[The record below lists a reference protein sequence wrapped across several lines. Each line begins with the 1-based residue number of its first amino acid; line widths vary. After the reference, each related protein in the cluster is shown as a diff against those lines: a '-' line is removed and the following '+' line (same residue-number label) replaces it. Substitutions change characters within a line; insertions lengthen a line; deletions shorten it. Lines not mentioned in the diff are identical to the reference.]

1 MLTERAVGIEEKNN
15 ISQSFI
21 DQSDNEALDVFSF
34 HEVKIKETKT
44 KFFVFV
50 LFIIVSL
57 LDYLFYYIVRA
68 MIEYSEDT
76 NYNVQLETFNIIIIM
91 GFSRIILKYPIYRH
105 SKVALAIIIVHVC
118 GMEKDTKR
126 EISLRTATTPEN
138 NDTFV
143 KEVNRISLRMNFL

>member
-1 MLTERAVGIEEKNN
+1 M
-15 ISQSFI
+15 
-21 DQSDNEALDVFSF
+21 FSF

-57 LDYLFYYIVRA
+57 LDYIFYYIVRA

-91 GFSRIILKYPIYRH
+91 GFQ
-105 SKVALAIIIVHVC
+105 
-118 GMEKDTKR
+118 E
-126 EISLRTATTPEN
+126 
-138 NDTFV
+138 
-143 KEVNRISLRMNFL
+143 